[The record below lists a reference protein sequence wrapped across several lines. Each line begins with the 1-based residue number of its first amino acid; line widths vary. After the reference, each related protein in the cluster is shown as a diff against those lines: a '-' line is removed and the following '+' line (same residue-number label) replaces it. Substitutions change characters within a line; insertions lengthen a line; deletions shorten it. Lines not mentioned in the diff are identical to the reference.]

1 MDTVL
6 RICGVALCALS
17 AALLLR
23 DRHRAISAVCVSLAT
38 VTVLLYCLTSQLSGF
53 TQTLS
58 KLSEGEGFADYA
70 VTLTKALGIAY
81 VTGAATEVCKSCGES
96 SLAYAVGIG
105 GRAELLLLAL
115 PMVSNLLGI
124 ASEILG

>member
-1 MDTVL
+1 MDTVM
-6 RICGVALCALS
+6 RICGVVFCALA

-23 DRHRAISAVCVSLAT
+23 DRHRAVAAVCVSLAI
-38 VTVLLYCLTSQLSGF
+38 VTALVYCASSQLSGF
-53 TQTLS
+53 TETLNR
-58 KLSEGEGFADYA
+58 LSEGGGFADYA

-81 VTGAATEVCKSCGES
+81 VTGAATEVCKSCGEGG
-96 SLAYAVGIG
+96 LAYAVNLG

-115 PMVSNLLGI
+115 PMVSKLLGI